1 MARGEHPMRTPVY
14 GGLLI
19 AAAMIGATLAVAYGQ
34 AWPGWTRGVVLA
46 VAVLA
51 ILVGAGLTLRDRTP
65 PRRRR

>member
-1 MARGEHPMRTPVY
+1 MARGDHPMRTPAY

-19 AAAMIGATLAVAYGQ
+19 VVAMIGATLAEANGQ
-34 AWPGWTRGVVLA
+34 GWPGWVRTVVLA

-65 PRRRR
+65 PRR